1 MCYGIIGAMPEEVE
15 ALNKL
20 MTNVSTKDI
29 SGKEFIIGKL
39 SNKDVVVTVSGIGKV
54 RSAITAATLITNFKC
69 SKIIN
74 VGIAGGLQNLNTL
87 DVVLST
93 ATAYHDVDV
102 TAFGY
107 KIGQLPGEELTFNA
121 DSTLLDKAYKAA
133 KELSNKYNFTVYKGL
148 IVTGDQFVSSAKQ
161 RTFIEE
167 NFKDA
172 LATEMEGSSIAHT
185 CKCFNVPFL
194 IIRTISD
201 NANLEAP
208 MTYEEML
215 PKACRNCQELLL
227 KLLED

>member
-15 ALNKL
+15 ALKKL

-54 RSAITAATLITNFKC
+54 RSAITAASLITNFKC

-74 VGIAGGLQNLNTL
+74 VGIAEGLQNLNTL

-133 KELSNKYNFTVYKGL
+133 KELSNKYN
-148 IVTGDQFVSSAKQ
+148 
-161 RTFIEE
+161 
-167 NFKDA
+167 
-172 LATEMEGSSIAHT
+172 
-185 CKCFNVPFL
+185 
-194 IIRTISD
+194 RTI
-201 NANLEAP
+201 NWWEQQIF
-208 MTYEEML
+208 
-215 PKACRNCQELLL
+215 R
-227 KLLED
+227 